1 VGLGFRGGLQGVA
14 WPSMQVDFGVPLDA
28 LGALIVPGSLGFLLA
43 SVVNS
48 RALVRWDLGLVL
60 GAGFALIAVSLVGT
74 ALTPTWWLLLLLA
87 LPGGLGAGLIEAC
100 LNVFVANRLG
110 PREMNWL
117 HACWGIGVT
126 ISPFAMSA
134 AITSG
139 LGWRWGYAV
148 VGILLGAQCAAYLL
162 TRSIWPTRAQV
173 TRQEPGAKAMS
184 QAASMWQT
192 VRLPVAW
199 LSLLLFVFYTGIEL
213 GLGQWAFQLLVET
226 RGLGIIEAGAA
237 VSTYWVGLT
246 LGRLFSGAV
255 VSALGVERM
264 LFICLVGVLVGL
276 GLLWLPTGTVPSA
289 FAALVLLGLCL
300 APVYPSLLS
309 VSPDQFGS
317 AHTANAI
324 GFSQAAAVIGGAGIP
339 AALGFLAQAFGLE
352 IIVPTLVAAAIL
364 QLACY
369 VAWSMP
375 SRARSAA

>member
-1 VGLGFRGGLQGVA
+1 
-14 WPSMQVDFGVPLDA
+14 
-28 LGALIVPGSLGFLLA
+28 
-43 SVVNS
+43 
-48 RALVRWDLGLVL
+48 
-60 GAGFALIAVSLVGT
+60 
-74 ALTPTWWLLLLLA
+74 
-87 LPGGLGAGLIEAC
+87 LIEAC

-117 HACWGIGVT
+117 HACWGVGVT
-126 ISPFAMSA
+126 ISPFGMSA

-148 VGILLGAQCAAYLL
+148 VGILLGALCATYLL
-162 TRSIWPTRAQV
+162 TRAVWPTRAEV
-173 TRQEPGAKAMS
+173 TRQEPGAAMS

-246 LGRLFSGAV
+246 LGRFLFGGVVGAM
-255 VSALGVERM
+255 GVQR
-264 LFICLVGVLVGL
+264 LLLICLVGVLFGL
-276 GLLWLPTGTVPSA
+276 ALLWLPAGTALA
-289 FAALVLLGLCL
+289 FGALVLLGVFL
-300 APVYPSLLS
+300 APVYPSLMS
-309 VSPDQFGS
+309 VIPNHFGT
-317 AHTANAI
+317 AHIANVI

-352 IIVPTLVAAAIL
+352 VIVPTLIVAAIL

-369 VAWSMP
+369 VAWSLP